1 MLNIDEKLFSV
12 ATVEKMKVMYNN
24 YEQDTAINEYVS
36 PIERKEE
43 DEFLEAV
50 LATPVMRLVN
60 GIEVE
65 RAIKSPIEHF
75 RRHAMSF
82 LIQKGI
88 VTADPQ
94 THRELLKTIWF
105 NLYSRG
111 MGKIGSSGFE
121 HVFLSEVKNGTVMG
135 LHNWIYLSEAERT
148 GDLDYKGWTKK
159 IDLGNVRFFSIFF
172 SIP

>member
-1 MLNIDEKLFSV
+1 MN
-12 ATVEKMKVMYNN
+12 
-24 YEQDTAINEYVS
+24 
-36 PIERKEE
+36 
-43 DEFLEAV
+43 FLA
-50 LATPVMRLVN
+50 
-60 GIEVE
+60 
-65 RAIKSPIEHF
+65 
-75 RRHAMSF
+75 
-82 LIQKGI
+82 QKGT

-135 LHNWIYLSEAERT
+135 LHNWIYLSEAEKS

-159 IDLGNVRFFSIFF
+159 IDLGNVSDNGEL
-172 SIP
+172 